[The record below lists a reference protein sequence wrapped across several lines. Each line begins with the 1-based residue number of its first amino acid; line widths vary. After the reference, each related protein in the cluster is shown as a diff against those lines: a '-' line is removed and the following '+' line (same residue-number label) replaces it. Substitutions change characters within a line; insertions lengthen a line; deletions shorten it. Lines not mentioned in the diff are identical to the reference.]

1 MIVDSSALAA
11 ILWNEPDAPVFAAAI
26 DAASNRRMSAGTYL
40 EIAILVDARRNPI
53 ASRRID
59 ELIAE
64 AAISI
69 EPVTAEQARVAR
81 QAYRDFGK
89 GSRHPAQLNFGDCFA
104 YALAKQLREPLL
116 FKGNNFIH
124 TDIVP
129 AIQAR

>member
-69 EPVTAEQARVAR
+69 EPVTAEQARIAR